1 MLLAKGAYDDT
12 MLVEDLKN
20 EVQALKGRCNMLE
33 KSLKDLQSICDTHQ
47 RTLET
52 FRQHIVN
59 LHRHQGTLDLSYKGE
74 DFEAML

>member
-1 MLLAKGAYDDT
+1 MLLAKGADDDT
-12 MLVEDLKN
+12 TLVEGLKN

-52 FRQHIVN
+52 FWQHIVN
-59 LHRHQGTLDLSYKGE
+59 LHRHQGTLDLSYQGE

>member
-1 MLLAKGAYDDT
+1 MLCAKGINDDMT
-12 MLVEDLKN
+12 QVKGLKN

-33 KSLKDLQSICDTHQ
+33 KTVKDLQSMCDTHQ

-59 LHRHQGTLDLSYKGE
+59 LHRHQGTLDLSYQGE
-74 DFEAML
+74 EFEAML